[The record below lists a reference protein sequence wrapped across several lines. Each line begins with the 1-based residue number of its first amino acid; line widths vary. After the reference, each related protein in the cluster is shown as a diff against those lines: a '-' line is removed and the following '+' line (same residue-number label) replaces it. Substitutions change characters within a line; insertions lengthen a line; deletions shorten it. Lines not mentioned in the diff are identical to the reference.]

1 MYPTLTMDTPFDPS
15 PIAQGWLLEKL
26 STTKFSDIGRD
37 KTALRIQSM
46 PSLLSQAG
54 RDGS

>member
-1 MYPTLTMDTPFDPS
+1 MYPTLTMNTPFDPS
-15 PIAQGWLLEKL
+15 PIARGWLLEKL